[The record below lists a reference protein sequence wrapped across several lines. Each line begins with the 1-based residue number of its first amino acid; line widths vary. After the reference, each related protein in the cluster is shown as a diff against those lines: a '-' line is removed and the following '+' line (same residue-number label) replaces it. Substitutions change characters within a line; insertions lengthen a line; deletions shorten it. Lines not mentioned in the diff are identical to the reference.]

1 MQNSKILTILMIALC
16 LMVLS
21 AYPVEAVPMG
31 TAWTY
36 QGRLMDA
43 NGPADG
49 VFEFQFELYDS
60 PEDGNQ
66 LDGTFALRSVDVI
79 DGYFTVELD
88 FGGGV
93 FAGDACW
100 LEIGL
105 RPGNT
110 TNPFT
115 ILTPRQELTPTPY
128 ALYAANASADSD
140 WMVLGDDMYSIP
152 PGNVGIGTSSPAAR
166 LSIQM
171 KGNPI
176 SPSDVGGIIIK
187 DALYNSGNQVEVQDA
202 LGNTNFVVDHIGRV
216 GIGTGT
222 PEAAL
227 HLKGAGWPDSFM
239 YLQSDLSND
248 TGFRLYEGSNVKW
261 HIFNM
266 SDIGGLRI
274 CNSDFSKDV
283 FFAKQSN
290 GRVGIGTTN
299 PTAVLD
305 VKSEGTGEDV
315 ITAHASDGSKLF
327 NVEEAGTGDGLVSVM
342 DNAGTMKIYL
352 NSSNLFGS
360 FIGSPMYIGAAEFP
374 PIGPALTVKGNILVR
389 SKSTGLNVLELG
401 EGLDYAEG
409 FDVTED
415 ADIEAGTVL
424 VIDSENPGKLT
435 VSRSA
440 YDSKVAGI
448 IAGANGMGSGVRLG
462 VGQFD
467 HDVALAGRVYCKVDA
482 TEAAVQPG
490 DLLTTSAT
498 AGYAMKA
505 ADYDR
510 ARGAVLGKAMQKL
523 ELGQKGQIL
532 VLVTLQ

>member
-1 MQNSKILTILMIALC
+1 MAILEKEKKMQNSKILTILMIALC

-66 LDGTFALRSVDVI
+66 LDGTFALLSVDVI

-140 WMVLGDDMYSIP
+140 WMLLGDDMYSIP
-152 PGNVGIGTSSPAAR
+152 SGNVGIGTSSPAAR

-176 SPSDVGGIIIK
+176 SPSDAGCLIIK
-187 DALYNSGNQVEVQDA
+187 DGFTNSGNQLEVQDTI
-202 LGNTNFVVDHIGRV
+202 GYTNFVVDHVGNV
-216 GIGTGT
+216 GIGTDS

-227 HLKGAGWPDSFM
+227 HVKGTGWPDSFM
-239 YLQSDLSND
+239 YLPSDLTND
-248 TGFRLYEGSNVKW
+248 TGIRMYEGSNVRW

-299 PTAVLD
+299 PTAMLD
-305 VKSEGTGEDV
+305 VKSEGTG
-315 ITAHASDGSKLF
+315 
-327 NVEEAGTGDGLVSVM
+327 
-342 DNAGTMKIYL
+342 
-352 NSSNLFGS
+352 
-360 FIGSPMYIGAAEFP
+360 GA
-374 PIGPALTVKGNILVR
+374 
-389 SKSTGLNVLELG
+389 
-401 EGLDYAEG
+401 
-409 FDVTED
+409 
-415 ADIEAGTVL
+415 
-424 VIDSENPGKLT
+424 
-435 VSRSA
+435 
-440 YDSKVAGI
+440 
-448 IAGANGMGSGVRLG
+448 
-462 VGQFD
+462 
-467 HDVALAGRVYCKVDA
+467 
-482 TEAAVQPG
+482 
-490 DLLTTSAT
+490 
-498 AGYAMKA
+498 
-505 ADYDR
+505 
-510 ARGAVLGKAMQKL
+510 
-523 ELGQKGQIL
+523 
-532 VLVTLQ
+532 